1 MIYFI
6 IYIFAISFQVS
17 GALQLLI
24 SFVSTKR
31 DDIIRRFIGK
41 GLLFRDNNTKKIEY
55 DKSAY
60 KYEYKTAYLN
70 KCSFIYI
77 FIGYLIG
84 VWGIVDNTQRLWAFI
99 FIIILTTLILFIT
112 NFVISL
118 YLNKSKNINRE
129 ITNNDLE
136 RLHLEPDIEN
146 ISNKEILNMLN

>member
-17 GALQLLI
+17 GTLQLLI

-77 FIGYLIG
+77 FIGYLI
-84 VWGIVDNTQRLWAFI
+84 VCAQTLFVVYLLNIYVIYI
-99 FIIILTTLILFIT
+99 FHDRNL
-112 NFVISL
+112 
-118 YLNKSKNINRE
+118 
-129 ITNNDLE
+129 
-136 RLHLEPDIEN
+136 
-146 ISNKEILNMLN
+146 